1 MTGTYSLQRRLSLLL
16 TLLVLALWGV
26 ATLAGAVI
34 VRHELDEVF
43 DSALQEL
50 AQRLLPLAVETLY
63 RDDPTDGPRHIA
75 ALAGHE
81 EYLTYLVRDADGH
94 ILIRSHDA
102 DPSAFPGRPTPG
114 FRSFRDVRLYTE
126 AGVSGTV
133 FVEVAEPL
141 GHRREAAWEASLGL
155 LAPILLL
162 APLSLLAVWGGVRR
176 GLVPVTLLRRQIER
190 RGDADLTPIAGLR
203 LPSEI
208 APVAG
213 AVNRLMARL
222 DRALAAERSFAANSA
237 HELRTPLAGALAQTQ
252 RLIAEAPEGPLRDR
266 AVAVAA
272 SLNRLSHLSEKLLQL
287 ARAESGLFPP
297 GPPTDLAPLVPMIL
311 DDLIRAAEGRL
322 LIDPAAPLIATID
335 PDAFALLLRNLVE
348 NALKHSPRGTRVIVR
363 VLAEAVHIRNQG
375 PVVDFDRLRARFA
388 RGTTRASGSGLGLA
402 IVDALAAATGA
413 AVAFRSP
420 APGAIDGVEVVLTPP
435 A

>member
-1 MTGTYSLQRRLSLLL
+1 MIGAYSLQRRLSLLL

-26 ATLAGAVI
+26 ATMAGALI

-43 DSALQEL
+43 DSALQEV

-63 RDDPTDGPRHIA
+63 LDENADGPRHVA
-75 ALAGHE
+75 ALAEHE
-81 EYLTYLVRDADGH
+81 EYLTYLVRDAEGH

-102 DPSAFPGRPTPG
+102 DPSIFPGKPRPG
-114 FRSFRDVRLYTE
+114 FHSFRGLRLYTE
-126 AGVSGTV
+126 AGVSGTI

-141 GHRREAAWEASLGL
+141 AHRREAAWEASLGL

-162 APLSLLAVWGGVRR
+162 APLSLLAVWIGVRR
-176 GLVPVTLLRRQIER
+176 GLGPVTLLRRQIER
-190 RGDADLTPIAGLR
+190 RGDADLTPIDGLR

-252 RLIAEAPEGPLRDR
+252 RLIAEAPEGPLRER
-266 AVAVAA
+266 AEAVAV

-287 ARAESGLFPP
+287 ARAEAGLFPP
-297 GPPTDLAPLVPMIL
+297 GAPTDLTPLVPMIL

-322 LIDPAAPLIATID
+322 FIDQAAPLSSTID

-348 NALKHSPRGTRVIVR
+348 NALKHSPTGTRVIVR
-363 VLAEAVHIRNQG
+363 VLPEAVHVRNQG

-388 RGTTRASGSGLGLA
+388 RGTTRAMGSGLGLA

-420 APGAIDGVEVVLTPP
+420 ASGAGDGVEVILTPP